1 MNTQTYCVTVV
12 ADVTFVT
19 PPGDE
24 LVQSQSHLRK
34 IVGLVSEAV
43 DGLTTRSVS
52 GVRVTYCDGGA
63 LDQGGAAPAA
73 EG

>member
-24 LVQSQSHLRK
+24 LVRSHLGK

-63 LDQGGAAPAA
+63 LVQGGGARTT